1 MPRIIAGTH
10 RGMNLFTPPGNA
22 SRPTSD
28 RAKEALFSMIGDDIE
43 GMRVLDVFA
52 GSGQISF
59 EALSRGAQH
68 ATLIERDRDAI
79 AAIKKNIAKTHFGDR
94 VALMAGDCRRH
105 VEVLKRR
112 HERFD
117 FIYVDPP
124 WTSADVLA
132 SQIRRDIPA
141 LLTDD
146 GLLVIE
152 SERKKPV
159 LELGDVG
166 LSLSKSCQYGL
177 CVLSFYRFQTVFDAS

>member
-10 RGMNLFTPPGNA
+10 KGMNLFAPSGKT

-52 GSGQISF
+52 GSGQIAF
-59 EALSRGAQH
+59 EALSRGAKH

-79 AAIKKNIAKTHFGDR
+79 FAINKNIAKTHWGDR
-94 VALMAGDCRRH
+94 VTLMGGDCRRYLAM
-105 VEVLKRR
+105 LKRR
-112 HERFD
+112 GELFD

-124 WTSADVLA
+124 WGA
-132 SQIRRDIPA
+132 SEVFALQISHDIPH
-141 LLTDD
+141 LLSDD
-146 GLLVIE
+146 GLLVVE

-159 LELGDVG
+159 LELEDVG
-166 LSLSKSCQYGL
+166 LRLVKSCQYGI
-177 CVLSFYRFQTVFDAS
+177 CVLSFYQFLAVSDVL

>member
-1 MPRIIAGTH
+1 MPRIIAGT
-10 RGMNLFTPPGNA
+10 RKGMNLFTPPGKM
-22 SRPTSD
+22 SRPTTD

-52 GSGQISF
+52 GSGQIAF
-59 EALSRGAQH
+59 EALSRGAEH

-79 AAIKKNIAKTHFGDR
+79 DAIKRNIAKTRWSDR
-94 VALMAGDCRRH
+94 VTLMAGDCRRH
-105 VEVLKRR
+105 AAFLKRR
-112 HERFD
+112 GEMFD

-124 WTSADVLA
+124 WTTPDTLL
-132 SQIRRDIPA
+132 SQIREDIPP
-141 LLTDD
+141 LLADD

-166 LSLSKSCQYGL
+166 LKLVKSCQYGIS
-177 CVLSFYRFQTVFDAS
+177 VLSFYRI

>member
-10 RGMNLFTPPGNA
+10 KGMNLFTPPGKS

-52 GSGQISF
+52 GSGQIAF
-59 EALSRGAQH
+59 EALSRGAKH

-79 AAIKKNIAKTHFGDR
+79 AAINKNISKTRWSDR
-94 VALMAGDCRRH
+94 VTLIGGDYRRYLAM
-105 VEVLKRR
+105 LKRR
-112 HERFD
+112 GARFD

-124 WTSADVLA
+124 WGASDVLA
-132 SQIRRDIPA
+132 LQLSVEIPP
-141 LLTDD
+141 LLSDD
-146 GLLVIE
+146 GLLVVE

-159 LELGDVG
+159 LELDDVG
-166 LSLSKSCQYGL
+166 LRLMKSCQYGI
-177 CVLSFYRFQTVFDAS
+177 CVLSFYRFLTASDVS